1 MALDRGDDFKV
12 DETQHVGWEA
22 GADVYAGD
30 AVTTNGSGQVVP
42 VSANGSDVVV
52 GVAYEDGASGD
63 DVVVVHRGGVVAQV
77 ETDASAGDTVGTH
90 DGSAENVEAGQLS
103 VNGEEYVVKELN
115 PTGQLDRSG
124 TAQDYAKVVRR

>member
-30 AVTTNGSGQVVP
+30 AVTVNSSGEVVP
-42 VSANGSDVVV
+42 VSANGSDTVV
-52 GVAYEDGASGD
+52 GVAHEDAPSGEL
-63 DVVVVHRGGVVAQV
+63 VVVVHRGGVVAQV

-90 DGSAENVEAGQLS
+90 DGSAQNVEVGQLS
-103 VNGEEYVVKELN
+103 LVGDEYVVKELN
-115 PTGQLDRSG
+115 PAGQLDRSG
-124 TAQDYAKVVRR
+124 TAQDYAVVVRR